1 MAMISIADFE
11 GKCDSLYRLVI
22 AAARRATQISR
33 PETRA
38 LVPTRSRKP
47 TVIALEEIM
56 QGRVEVLAA
65 PRDEDEFV
73 E

>member
-1 MAMISIADFE
+1 MAAFSIADFE

-22 AAARRATQISR
+22 AAARRAGQISR
-33 PETRA
+33 PETRP
-38 LVPTRSRKP
+38 LVPTRSRKS

-56 QGRVEVLAA
+56 QGKVEIL
-65 PRDEDEFV
+65 PGPQDEDAFV

>member
-1 MAMISIADFE
+1 MAVFSLADFE

-22 AAARRATQISR
+22 AAARRANQISR
-33 PETRA
+33 PETRP
-38 LVPTRSRKP
+38 LVPTRSRKA

-56 QGRVEVLAA
+56 QGKVEILDA
-65 PRDEDEFV
+65 PQDEDAFV